1 MDLLRL
7 TTTSGASSLLS
18 FLMLS
23 SGPEP
28 VTVAGRARRPP
39 IPGVLSSLP
48 WLPDPVFVP
57 RGDGAAKDIYE
68 VGIVLVG
75 EGSAHSWEIYG

>member
-18 FLMLS
+18 SLMFS

-28 VTVAGRARRPP
+28 VTDAGIAIRPP

-57 RGDGAAKDIYE
+57 SGDGAAKDISE
-68 VGIVLVG
+68 GGIVLVG
-75 EGSAHSWEIYG
+75 VGYSFSW